1 MNLYKVTDDRGRSM
15 HGGSG
20 QWRKNRWRSVS
31 DELKPCVSGLHLC
44 REQDL
49 VHWLGPVIWDAEVHP
64 DAVVIEAADKVV
76 ASRARVIRRLDTW
89 NDRTSRLFA
98 ADCAERVVHL
108 CGNDPRP
115 REAIEAARRYANG
128 EATDD
133 ELVAA
138 WVAAWAAA
146 RAPARAA
153 ARAPARAAAREAA
166 RAAARAA
173 AWAAAREAAW
183 EAAREAAREAAWE
196 AARAAAWEAAR
207 APARAAARAAEHRW
221 QTARLMEY
229 LRGER

>member
-31 DELKPCVSGLHLC
+31 GELKPCVSGLHLC

-49 VHWLGPVIWDAEVHP
+49 VHWLGQVIWEAEVHP
-64 DAVVIEAADKVV
+64 DAVVIEAEDKVV
-76 ASRARVIRRLDTW
+76 VSRARVVRRLDTW
-89 NDRTSRLFA
+89 NDRTARLFA

-108 CGNDPRP
+108 CGDDPRP

-133 ELVAA
+133 EL
-138 WVAAWAAA
+138 AAA
-146 RAPARAA
+146 RDAA
-153 ARAPARAAAREAA
+153 WSAAA
-166 RAAARAA
+166 RAAARDA
-173 AWAAAREAAW
+173 AWD
-183 EAAREAAREAAWE
+183 
-196 AARAAAWEAAR
+196 AARAAARDAVWDAVWDAAR
-207 APARAAARAAEHRW
+207 DAEYRW